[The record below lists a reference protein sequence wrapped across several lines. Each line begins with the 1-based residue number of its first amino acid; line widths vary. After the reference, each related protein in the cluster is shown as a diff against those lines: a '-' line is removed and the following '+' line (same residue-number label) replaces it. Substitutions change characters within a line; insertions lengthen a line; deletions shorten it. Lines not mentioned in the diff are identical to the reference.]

1 MVGGGF
7 FAFLGFWF
15 SKPFRFR
22 VYGLG
27 PPEPRRFGFS
37 GPGILRVAKI
47 AARGVRKVTTGII
60 GKCCAIK
67 VASSVGVCI
76 QNRML
81 KMARKVATFLAKG
94 RCLGK

>member
-27 PPEPRRFGFS
+27 PPEPRRFGNLEGLGFQGPVS
-37 GPGILRVAKI
+37 GFDKKKKIGFRV
-47 AARGVRKVTTGII
+47 
-60 GKCCAIK
+60 
-67 VASSVGVCI
+67 
-76 QNRML
+76 
-81 KMARKVATFLAKG
+81 
-94 RCLGK
+94 